1 LFDRKPEVV
10 SSVNRQPVS
19 LAVASGFGLS
29 DLFPQHEHST
39 PMNSDRNPLRRK
51 MKSAEAVY
59 MAETVAE
66 LSAEGLLL
74 ADGLR
79 AAAKEAP
86 SRRMADELDRVA
98 RRLEEG
104 QSLETVLDSPQA
116 DYPRHMR
123 GLVRAA
129 LKTNQL
135 AEVFGEMAEH
145 QRTVH
150 ELWRSVRSALA
161 YPTILLAF
169 AATVGLW
176 MDIFVI
182 GTFVEMYE
190 EFELALP
197 AMTQIVVQLHF
208 SGTWWLCV
216 PVAGVLV
223 ALVLFRLFGG
233 PVRWRRM
240 LSTVPLIGPLWH
252 WTGVCELSRLLAVL
266 LEQGIPV
273 PDALRLA
280 ADGVH
285 DANMRQLSLWLADGT
300 QRGQPLSTL
309 LESTYRLPATLRPL
323 VRWGERTGE
332 LAEAFRVAGTTYARR
347 VQVRADLVRGIMPP
361 MVYVVLAVTVGHVAI
376 ALFLPLVPMY

>member
-1 LFDRKPEVV
+1 
-10 SSVNRQPVS
+10 
-19 LAVASGFGLS
+19 
-29 DLFPQHEHST
+29 
-39 PMNSDRNPLRRK
+39 MNSDPKPSRRK
-51 MKSAEAVY
+51 MKPAEAVY

-79 AAAKEAP
+79 AAAREAP
-86 SRRMADELDRVA
+86 SRRMADELNRVA
-98 RRLEEG
+98 QQLEEG
-104 QSLETVLDSPQA
+104 QSLETVLNSPHA
-116 DYPRHMR
+116 DYPRHMQ

-135 AEVFGEMAEH
+135 AEVFGEMADH
-145 QRTVH
+145 QRTVD

-161 YPTILLAF
+161 YPTILLTF
-169 AATVGLW
+169 AAVIGLW

-182 GTFVEMYE
+182 GAFVQMYE
-190 EFELALP
+190 EFEFLLP
-197 AMTQIVVQLHF
+197 AMTELVVQIHV
-208 SGTWWLCV
+208 SGTWWLCM
-216 PVAGVLV
+216 PVAGLLV

-233 PVRWRRM
+233 AVRWRRM
-240 LSTVPLIGPLWH
+240 LATVPLIGPLWH
-252 WTGVCELSRLLAVL
+252 WTGVCELARLLAVL

-273 PDALRLA
+273 PEALRLA
-280 ADGVH
+280 SDGVH

-300 QRGQPLSTL
+300 QQGQPLSTL

-347 VQVRADLVRGIMPP
+347 VQVRADLVRGVIPP
-361 MVYVVLAVTVGHVAI
+361 LVYVFVAVTIGFVAI
-376 ALFLPLVPMY
+376 SLILPIIAPPFSGLS